1 MQKLLTVIVPSY
13 NMEAYLPKCLGS
25 LVVDDARLL
34 ARLDVVVVN
43 DGSKDRTSEIAH
55 EFASRHPGV
64 FRVIDKANGHYG
76 SCVNAALPTAAG
88 TFVKVLDADDS
99 VDTASLASLL
109 SLLEQAGDEPDFDL
123 VVSDYAQ
130 VDADGRVRK
139 TVRFKLPVV
148 RFLTLDDVPSRL
160 PRFPIHTIC
169 YRTAMLTGLH
179 YRQTEG
185 VPYTDTEWIILPMA
199 AVRRLRYH
207 PAIVTRYLLGR
218 DGQTMDNA
226 VFARDFHIFL
236 ALAEDVAK
244 WYEAHSERCEATSRA
259 YCRRQLA
266 IVLRMA
272 YWHLLEGRKGHRVTG
287 DLGAFDAAIRRLP
300 RVDTVARE
308 VRLRLVG
315 MPFHFIRVWRRNP
328 AFFKAL
334 ATLYKAQFLVV
345 SRLAGEGR

>member
-1 MQKLLTVIVPSY
+1 MRKLLTVIVPSY

-25 LVVDDARLL
+25 LVIDDARLL

-43 DGSKDRTSEIAH
+43 DGSRDRTSEIAH

-64 FRVIDKANGHYG
+64 FRVLDKLNGHYG
-76 SCVNAALPTAAG
+76 SCINAALPSAAG

-99 VDTASLASLL
+99 VETKSLASLL
-109 SLLEQAGDEPDFDL
+109 ALLERAEAEPDVDL

-130 VDADGRVRK
+130 VDPEGRVRK
-139 TVRFKLPVV
+139 TVHFGLSADRS
-148 RFLTLDDVPSRL
+148 LTLDDVPARL
-160 PRFPIHTIC
+160 TRFPIHAIC
-169 YRTAMLTGLH
+169 YRTALLTGLH

-185 VPYTDTEWIILPMA
+185 APYTDTEWIILPMS

-207 PAIVTRYLLGR
+207 PAAVTHYLLGR

-236 ALAEDVAK
+236 TLAEGVAK
-244 WYEAHSERCEATSRA
+244 WYEADSAHFEATSRA

-272 YWHLLEGRKGHRVTG
+272 YWHLLEGWRGHRVSG
-287 DLGAFDAAIRRLP
+287 DLGAFDAAIRRMP
-300 RVDTVARE
+300 RVDAVARN
-308 VRLRLVG
+308 VHLHLAG
-315 MPFHFIRVWRRNP
+315 MPFHFIRVWRRTP
-328 AFFKAL
+328 ALFKAL
-334 ATLYKAQFLVV
+334 AALYKAQFLVL
-345 SRLAGEGR
+345 SHIPGGGR

>member
-25 LVVDDARLL
+25 LVVGDERLL

-43 DGSKDRTSEIAH
+43 DGSKDRTGEIAH
-55 EFASRHPGV
+55 EFAARHPGV
-64 FRVIDKANGHYG
+64 FRVLDKPNGHYG
-76 SCVNAALPTAAG
+76 SCINVALPSAAG

-99 VDTASLASLL
+99 VETESLASLL
-109 SLLEQAGDEPDFDL
+109 ALLERAAAEPDVDL

-130 VDADGRVRK
+130 VDTEGRVRK
-139 TVRFKLPVV
+139 TVHFGLPAD
-148 RFLTLDDVPSRL
+148 RSLTLDDVPARL
-160 PRFPIHTIC
+160 PRFTLHTLC
-169 YRTAMLTGLH
+169 YRTALLAGLH

-199 AVRRLRYH
+199 AVRHLRYH
-207 PAIVTRYLLGR
+207 PAAVTHYLLGR

-226 VFARDFHIFL
+226 VFAHDFHIFL
-236 ALAEDVAK
+236 VLAEGVAK
-244 WYEAHSERCEATSRA
+244 WYEADSAKFEASSRA

-272 YWHLLEGRKGHRVTG
+272 YWHLLEGWRGHRVSG

-300 RVDTVARE
+300 RVDAVARE
-308 VRLRLVG
+308 VRLPLAG
-315 MPFHFIRVWRRNP
+315 MPFHFIRVWRRAP
-328 AFFKAL
+328 ALFKAL

-345 SRLAGEGR
+345 SRLAGEGQ